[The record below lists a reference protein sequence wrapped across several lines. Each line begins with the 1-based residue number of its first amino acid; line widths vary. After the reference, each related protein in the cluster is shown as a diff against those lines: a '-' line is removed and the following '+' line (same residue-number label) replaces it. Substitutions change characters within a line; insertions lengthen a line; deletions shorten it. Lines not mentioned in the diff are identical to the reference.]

1 MKKLTKIEKELHK
14 QAAET
19 RKELDEENKE
29 DEKNGYIIYLIIIII
44 IVGWYLI
51 GFTKVKVILT
61 VLFLLGVFLLG
72 KFFNLLEKIGDFFEG
87 LYKK

>member
-1 MKKLTKIEKELHK
+1 MKKLTEIEKKLHK

-19 RKELDEENKE
+19 RKELDEQNKE
-29 DEKNGYIIYLIIIII
+29 DEKNGYIFFLILTIVII
-44 IVGWYLI
+44 GWYLI

-87 LYKK
+87 LFKK

>member
-1 MKKLTKIEKELHK
+1 MKKLTEIEKKLHK

-29 DEKNGYIIYLIIIII
+29 DEKNGYIFFLILTIVII
-44 IVGWYLI
+44 GWYLI

-61 VLFLLGVFLLG
+61 VLFLLGVFLLD
-72 KFFNLLEKIGDFFEG
+72 KFFNLLEKIGDFFEE
-87 LYKK
+87 LFKK

>member
-61 VLFLLGVFLLG
+61 VLFLLGVFLLD
-72 KFFNLLEKIGDFFEG
+72 KFFNLLEKIGDFFEE
-87 LYKK
+87 LFKK

>member
-1 MKKLTKIEKELHK
+1 MKKLTEIEKKLHK

-19 RKELDEENKE
+19 RKELDEQNKE
-29 DEKNGYIIYLIIIII
+29 DEKNGYIFYLILTIVII
-44 IVGWYLI
+44 GWYLI

-61 VLFLLGVFLLG
+61 VLFLLGVFLLD

-87 LYKK
+87 LFKK

>member
-1 MKKLTKIEKELHK
+1 MKKLTKIEKKLHK

-29 DEKNGYIIYLIIIII
+29 DEKNGYIFFLIITIVII
-44 IVGWYLI
+44 GWYLI

-72 KFFNLLEKIGDFFEG
+72 QFFNLLEKIGDFFEG
-87 LYKK
+87 LFKK

>member
-1 MKKLTKIEKELHK
+1 MKKLTEIEKKLHK

-19 RKELDEENKE
+19 RKELDEQNKE
-29 DEKNGYIIYLIIIII
+29 DEKNGYIFYLILTIVII
-44 IVGWYLI
+44 GWYLI

-87 LYKK
+87 LFKK

>member
-1 MKKLTKIEKELHK
+1 MKKLTEIEKKLHK

-19 RKELDEENKE
+19 RKELDEQNKE
-29 DEKNGYIIYLIIIII
+29 DEKNTYIFFLIITIVII
-44 IVGWYLI
+44 GWYLI

-61 VLFLLGVFLLG
+61 VLFLLGVFLLD

-87 LYKK
+87 LFKK

>member
-29 DEKNGYIIYLIIIII
+29 DEKNGYIFFLIITIVII
-44 IVGWYLI
+44 GWYLI

-72 KFFNLLEKIGDFFEG
+72 QFFNLLEKIGDFFEG
-87 LYKK
+87 LFKK

>member
-1 MKKLTKIEKELHK
+1 MKKLTEIEKKLHK

-19 RKELDEENKE
+19 RKELDEQNKE
-29 DEKNGYIIYLIIIII
+29 DEKNGYIFYLILTIVII
-44 IVGWYLI
+44 GWYLI

-72 KFFNLLEKIGDFFEG
+72 KFFNLLEKIGDFFEE
-87 LYKK
+87 LFKK